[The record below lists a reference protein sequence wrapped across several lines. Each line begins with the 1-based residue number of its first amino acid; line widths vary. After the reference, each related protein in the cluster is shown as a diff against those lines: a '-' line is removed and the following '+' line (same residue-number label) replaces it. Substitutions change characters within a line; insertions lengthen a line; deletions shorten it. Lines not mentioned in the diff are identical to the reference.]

1 MESLVEGQMAN
12 RPADVEWTS
21 HSDLAQMRAAGAIG
35 NTREQG
41 LQYMAA
47 EARRLQVSA
56 GFKAEVR
63 AAVQRQRAAEEEEEA
78 DAVYMSE
85 EEPVLKSQD
94 KSGLYRT
101 DRDGRSQT

>member
-1 MESLVEGQMAN
+1 MAN

-63 AAVQRQRAAEEEEEA
+63 AAAQGHRAAEEEEEEEEEAA

-94 KSGLYRT
+94 NSGLYRT